1 MLNPIHSNKF
11 ENHLLYYKM
20 EYNENSISI
29 HLLVDQLIRFFQ
41 IRAVLFSFHFPSG
54 YNESSATVLQ
64 KSTILYKTD

>member
-1 MLNPIHSNKF
+1 
-11 ENHLLYYKM
+11 M